1 MEIRLTETHLNR
13 IVFNILNGE
22 TNKKKKLSFTEKF
35 EKLIEFHVKYHKGLY
50 NLYGNY
56 SEFEKNKKNYLNNL
70 FPDNHK
76 IIKECRLKFPN
87 NIVNESKSKSQIDD
101 FFMFIKESYLKEI
114 NKNILSE
121 QQKPTQ
127 PQKQLTP
134 QQVQAAKAKIQASA
148 KKQAEVIYKELLK
161 SLDMDGDKD
170 LKDYDGTNE
179 GGALDAIKKIKNR
192 ETLDALNKRI
202 ALTKQYPNL
211 KAWLNAEMSDFD
223 SEYGAIWAKLEKMGY
238 AGANRNVL
246 LQFAGQTGVGQLVK
260 AADKGIDFLRTK
272 GIAWFMDGLR
282 SALNS
287 GAGQAVQIFLDS
299 FGVGAIANAAVWGI
313 MVIWDLLNINTQ
325 GWGLFLLSVLS
336 LLTVGAMAP
345 VLAPLGKIIGGI
357 KGGLNVVVTKLMSS
371 KFGQTIARWIPKIMN
386 GVSKAASW
394 IGSGVKWLVE
404 KFSLVLPRKWVTA
417 IEGAV
422 EKAIGW
428 VGDIVKNLSKYSGH
442 EASDTVLTSNVARF
456 SDSPAIRQIRQELL
470 DAGFPGVER
479 LLNNPK
485 WASTLS
491 KLDKP
496 TAKLVDDYIHNNIRK
511 YGWAATEQGVCTYM
525 GKSACYAVKKIGI
538 SFKLKN
544 AYLKA
549 TTKSQSALNTQFN
562 VKTQDEIRNMTKAE
576 LDAYRKELGKQ
587 TQKVVKDTQKAT
599 KAGAKVADYASQ
611 TALADVVTNA
621 ASQVPNVN
629 PQNLG
634 TGMQIAGDNNQQLV
648 PKPKQTA

>member
-1 MEIRLTETHLNR
+1 MEIRLTETNLNR

-70 FPDNHK
+70 FSDNHK

-134 QQVQAAKAKIQASA
+134 QQIQAAKAKIQANA

-202 ALTKQYPNL
+202 ALTKQYPSL

-238 AGANRNVL
+238 AGANRNAL
-246 LQFAGQTGVGQLVK
+246 LQIAGQTGVGQLVK

-282 SALNS
+282 RALNS

-299 FGVGAIANAAVWGI
+299 FGVGAIANAAIWGI

-345 VLAPLGKIIGGI
+345 VLAPLAKIIAPL
-357 KGGLNVVVTKLMSS
+357 KGGLSTIITKIMSS
-371 KFGQTIARWIPKIMN
+371 KFGQTIAKWLPKIMS
-386 GVSKAASW
+386 GLSKVASW

-404 KFSLVLPRKWVTA
+404 KFSFVLPKSWVSA
-417 IEGAV
+417 IQGAV

-428 VGDIVKNLSKYSGH
+428 VGKIVESLSKYSGH
-442 EASDTVLTSNVARF
+442 EASDTALTSTLGKVAGHEKL
-456 SDSPAIRQIRQELL
+456 SKV
-470 DAGFPGVER
+470 FPGVEK

-485 WASTLS
+485 WAKTLS
-491 KLDKP
+491 NLDKP
-496 TAKLVDDYIHNNIRK
+496 TAKLVDSYIHDNVRK
-511 YGWAATEQGVCTYM
+511 YGWTATEKGICSYM
-525 GKSACYAVKKIGI
+525 GDAACYAAKKIGI

-544 AYLKA
+544 AFTKA
-549 TTKSQSALNTQFN
+549 TTKTQSAVGANIG
-562 VKTQDEIRNMTKAE
+562 VKTQDEIKNMTKAE

-611 TALADVVTNA
+611 TALADVVTNV

-634 TGMQIAGDNNQQLV
+634 TGMQIAGNNNQQLP